1 MDFTSYFF
9 FFSFFIMKNYDHAKL
24 LLDLNT
30 TKELE
35 EYDFVFEYDGYT
47 LEDDLYPY
55 KKRHL
60 NNN

>member
-1 MDFTSYFF
+1 
-9 FFSFFIMKNYDHAKL
+9 MKNYDHAKL